1 MMPCTMALVFL
12 SIKMDIAEPPLRL
25 RLCNEFYDLFCA
37 VFHGGCG
44 ENIADRCVLQ
54 NLASFGD
61 LRALETD
68 DDGDGEGF
76 AVFGDEFCGFDDA
89 VGDVVA
95 AVDAAEDVDED
106 ALCLSAFEHDVK
118 GGCDLL
124 GGGVAADVEEV
135 RGLAAA
141 VLEHIDGRHGKTRA
155 VDHACNVAAEVDVV
169 ESVRGGFEFLRIFFA
184 VVAELGDVGVAVECA
199 VVKVELGV
207 EGNDVVVLGDDER
220 VDLDLRAVLAD
231 EGGVETLHERRGF
244 AHCRCGDVDGVCHAR
259 RLERHE
265 PDDRVDVLLDDLLGV
280 LFGDL
285 FDLDAALLGAH
296 HDDAGAEAVN
306 NEGEVKFFFDL
317 RSLFDEQAVDD
328 LALGSRLMR
337 DERLAEQFARV
348 AAHFV
353 GRLCDLDAARFA
365 AAARVDLCL
374 DDDDGGAELFG
385 VVDGSVY
392 GECGQSVRD
401 FDAVF
406 AQHLFGLILVNV
418 HLPNPP
424 FCE

>member
-25 RLCNEFYDLFCA
+25 RLCDEFYDLFCA

-44 ENIADRCVLQ
+44 ENVADRCVLQ

-76 AVFGDEFCGFDDA
+76 AVFGDELCGFDDA

-106 ALCLSAFEHDVK
+106 ALCLTAFEHDVK

-135 RGLAAA
+135 RRISAA
-141 VLEHIDGRHGKTRA
+141 VLEHVDGRHGKTRA
-155 VDHACNVAAEVDVV
+155 VDHARNVAAEVDVV
-169 ESVRGGFEFLRIFFA
+169 ESVRGSFEFFRIFFA
-184 VVAELGDVGVAVECA
+184 VVTELGDVRMAVERA
-199 VVKVELGV
+199 VVKIELRI
-207 EGNDVVVLGDDER
+207 EGDDIVVLGDDER

-231 EGGVETLHERRGF
+231 EGGIKTLHERRGL
-244 AHCRCGDVDGVCHAR
+244 ANGGRGDVDGVCHAR

-265 PDDRVDVLLDDLLGV
+265 SDDGIDVFLDDLLGV
-280 LFGDL
+280 LLGDL
-285 FDLDAALLGAH
+285 FDLDAAFLGAH
-296 HDDAGAEAVN
+296 HDDARAEAVDD
-306 NEGEVKFFFDL
+306 EGKVELFLDL
-317 RSLFDEQAVDD
+317 RALFDEQAVDD
-328 LALGSRLMR
+328 LALGTCLMC
-337 DERLAEQFARV
+337 DERFAEQLTRV
-348 AAHFV
+348 AAHLI
-353 GRLCDLDAARFA
+353 GCLCDLDAARFPA
-365 AAARVDLCL
+365 PPGVDLRL
-374 DDDDGGAELFG
+374 DDDDRTAEFFG
-385 VVDGSVY
+385 VVDGCVH
-392 GECGQSVRD
+392 GERGQSVRD
-401 FDAVF
+401 FDAIF